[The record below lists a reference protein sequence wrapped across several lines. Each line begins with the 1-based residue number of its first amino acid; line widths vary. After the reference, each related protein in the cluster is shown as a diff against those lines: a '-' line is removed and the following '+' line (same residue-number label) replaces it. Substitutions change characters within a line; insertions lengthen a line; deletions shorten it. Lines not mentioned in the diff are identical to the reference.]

1 VEVVPE
7 TRNGGRLVRPAPGH
21 RSLATGTCHASPDE
35 ASGATWS
42 REDKTLRREDPGS
55 RRGWA
60 ALRAS
65 LLLGYV
71 ADDRQLELLALKR
84 LECED
89 DPDDKTS
96 QSNEEMNRNQ
106 EQP

>member
-42 REDKTLRREDPGS
+42 REDKTLRREI
-55 RRGWA
+55 RV
-60 ALRAS
+60 
-65 LLLGYV
+65 LGV
-71 ADDRQLELLALKR
+71 AGQHYEPACCSAMSPMTGNLNFW
-84 LECED
+84 
-89 DPDDKTS
+89 P
-96 QSNEEMNRNQ
+96 
-106 EQP
+106 